1 MRTDQL
7 IGALAQDA
15 ATPPVRLTR
24 ALALATLA
32 SVVVAGVVFMIELGP
47 RPDVIASL
55 GTLRFPFKFVV
66 TTAFAA
72 AAAALVLRLSR
83 PAAAT
88 GPAKAA
94 LGAALTLL
102 ALGVAAELNM
112 TPEASWATR
121 LIGRNAMTCLTYV
134 PLIAAAPLGLLLVAL
149 RRGAPSSPAAAGAAA
164 GLLAGAIA
172 ATFYAA
178 HCPDDSPLFV
188 AVWYSIA
195 IAIVAGVGAVLG
207 RRLLRW

>member
-24 ALALATLA
+24 VFALATLA
-32 SVVVAGVVFMIELGP
+32 AVVAAGLVFMIQLGP
-47 RPDVIASL
+47 RPDFMASL

-83 PAAAT
+83 PAAPT

-102 ALGVAAELNM
+102 ALGLAAELNM
-112 TPEASWATR
+112 TPEASWAAR
-121 LIGRNAMTCLTYV
+121 MIGRNALVCLTYI

-178 HCPDDSPLFV
+178 HCTDDSPLFV
-188 AVWYSIA
+188 AVWYSA
-195 IAIVAGVGAVLG
+195 AVAIVTCAGAVLG
-207 RRLLRW
+207 GRLLRW